1 MTGINSVIKAKFVK
15 HAKFPKRRLNNI
27 KFFFWGRNF
36 FLRHPSYL
44 RLTKQLEN
52 SYSHQNF
59 GGYQVAKTSV
69 TALHTFCGKI
79 SKSSANIS
87 FIALSVLLKPIHCNY
102 FKALLWSMNIELQ
115 NHCGRIFF
123 NKLRKEP
130 KTYLALIKPLLF

>member
-1 MTGINSVIKAKFVK
+1 MIFFCFLFGINFAIKAKFVK

-27 KFFFWGRNF
+27 KIFWGRNF

-79 SKSSANIS
+79 CKFLTNIS
-87 FIALSVLLKPIHCNY
+87 FIALSVLFKLIHCNY
-102 FKALLWSMNIELQ
+102 FKALLRSMNIEQQ
-115 NHCGRIFF
+115 NHCGRMFF
-123 NKLRKEP
+123 NKLTKEP
-130 KTYLALIKPLLF
+130 KTCLDL